1 MCACA
6 VFVSYCGVLQLSAMK
21 DVYAAEMQKREDAYA
36 LRIEQAVG
44 VVRGVAVAHVQ
55 QETDVVKAVA
65 SSEMQQEIAS
75 AQEALSQEYAAKTAE
90 RVRMVQS
97 LKAKLAAL
105 DHHLSVR
112 FVHSSCCFA

>member
-1 MCACA
+1 MLRVRDVTLA
-6 VFVSYCGVLQLSAMK
+6 LQLAAMK

-36 LRIEQAVG
+36 LRIENAVG
-44 VVRGVAVAHVQ
+44 VVRDVAVAHVQ

-65 SSEMQQEIAS
+65 TSEMRQEIAS
-75 AQEALSQEYAAKTAE
+75 AQEALSLEYAARTGE

-112 FVHSSCCFA
+112 FSWFLPACSP